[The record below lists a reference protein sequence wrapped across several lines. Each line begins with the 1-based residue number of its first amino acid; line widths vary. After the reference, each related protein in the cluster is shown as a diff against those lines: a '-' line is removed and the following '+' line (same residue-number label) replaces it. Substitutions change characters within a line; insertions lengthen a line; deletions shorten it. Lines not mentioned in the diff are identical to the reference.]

1 MTLTRHCSACGG
13 ERPFEQPPCADGHD
27 ADCPEF
33 ACAECGMAIVIGD
46 APELPVIVRSR
57 AA

>member
-1 MTLTRHCSACGG
+1 MTLTRHCSVCDD
-13 ERPFEQPPCADGHD
+13 ERDFEQPPCADGHG
-27 ADCPEF
+27 AACPEF
-33 ACAECGMAIVIGD
+33 ACSVCGMAIVIGD